1 MELIKSIKSKTRKG
15 LTHSVG
21 LKLISELLSEVG
33 MYDNLSIWFN
43 KNEGG
48 GMGLFI
54 PGGSMNYL
62 KGSSKELLRF
72 NILISGN
79 YSTPLDKWSIL
90 LNAVKTENNKLTKKF
105 LIEIGIPLLRNWF
118 ESEKSETWFAGHRY
132 FQIGLNE
139 SLTEYCILETQ
150 NDRIIK
156 KKTEIITVPN
166 NV

>member
-1 MELIKSIKSKTRKG
+1 VELIKSKKSKTGKG
-15 LTHSVG
+15 LTYSIG
-21 LKLISELLSEVG
+21 LKQISELLSEVEI
-33 MYDNLSIWFN
+33 YEKLNIWFN

-54 PGGSMNYL
+54 PGDNTLNYL

-79 YSTPLDKWSIL
+79 YSTPLDKWIIIIH
-90 LNAVKTENNKLTKKF
+90 AVKAENNKLIKEF

-118 ESEKSETWFAGHRY
+118 ESEKSETWFSGHRY
-132 FQIGLNE
+132 FQIGLNK
-139 SLTEYCILETQ
+139 SLTEYCVLETQ

-156 KKTEIITVPN
+156 KKIN
-166 NV
+166 NCA

>member
-1 MELIKSIKSKTRKG
+1 VELIQSTKSKTGKG
-15 LTHSVG
+15 LTYSVG
-21 LKLISELLSEVG
+21 LKKISELLSEVEI
-33 MYDNLSIWFN
+33 YDKLNIWFN

-54 PGGSMNYL
+54 PGGNTLNYL

-79 YSTPLDKWSIL
+79 YSTPLDKWTIIL
-90 LNAVKTENNKLTKKF
+90 HAVKAEISKPTKEF

-118 ESEKSETWFAGHRY
+118 ESEKSETWFSGRRY

-139 SLTEYCILETQ
+139 NQTEYCVLETQ

-156 KKTEIITVPN
+156 KNIKN
-166 NV
+166 CA